1 MNFISEYGLYIGLVV
16 VALTWIF
23 LYFYNFITILYF
35 KWYIDFFK
43 SKDSVCNSSVGSK
56 LENETLRH
64 NIYSFM
70 FANQDNDV
78 HISMFKDKFKSS
90 FYLFM
95 VFYNIVLISVIG
107 YSFIYK
113 QYLDISIYAFIFI
126 IYVTYTT
133 TNSLI
138 VKNFKDIQEHASKPE
153 SNINVYYKLYK
164 ILNAIILIGNV
175 RDAPMEYSNE
185 KLNYKVHT
193 LDDILEKNIS
203 SSENAAN
210 TSSVLKIK
218 DQAIERLDFAKYFT
232 FDMSSPFFIK
242 YFENI
247 FIRLP
252 ETSTN
257 IFDISENLYL
267 RDIHQNRNKFVNY
280 NNIKKHFDTLSDILE
295 TDTRDTYK
303 KIYLKITQNYP
314 IDSLSLDEEYNKM
327 KEFVSSIQLSI
338 DNDIKIQQ
346 YDNVLYNEVNNI
358 LLSINMI
365 LRNHQYNDVYQ
376 YINDLIRN
384 KLEMNNVVLEIPN
397 NDFIQYYLDNID
409 IIINENKKDEN
420 FDEILQLLTY
430 QADFIYSYMVYWII
444 LLLLITHYSYVSM
457 NGIYHSLWICF
468 AISIYILFFYLS
480 SLSKLSSS

>member
-1 MNFISEYGLYIGLVV
+1 MNFISEYGLYIGLIV

-23 LYFYNFITILYF
+23 LYFYNFMTILNF
-35 KWYIDFFK
+35 KWYIDYFK
-43 SKDSVCNSSVGSK
+43 NMDSVCNSSTGSK

-64 NIYSFM
+64 NIYSFL
-70 FANQDNDV
+70 FQNQENDI
-78 HISMFKDKFKSS
+78 HISVFAEKFKTS
-90 FYLFM
+90 FYAFM
-95 VFYNIVLISVIG
+95 VFYNLIILSFIG

-113 QYLDISIYAFIFI
+113 QYLDVSIYAFIFI

-138 VKNFKDIQEHASKPE
+138 VKNFKDIQENASNPE
-153 SNINVYYKLYK
+153 NNINVYYNLYK
-164 ILNAIILIGNV
+164 ILNAIILIGNIQDV
-175 RDAPMEYSNE
+175 PMEYSNE

-193 LDDILEKNIS
+193 FDDILLKNIS
-203 SSENAAN
+203 SSENVAN
-210 TSSVLKIK
+210 TSSILKLK

-232 FDMSSPFFIK
+232 FDMSSPFFVK
-242 YFENI
+242 YFENV

-257 IFDISENLYL
+257 TFDISENLYI
-267 RDIHQNRNKFVNY
+267 RDIHQNRNKSVNY
-280 NNIKKHFDTLSDILE
+280 NNIKKQFDTLSDILKA
-295 TDTRDTYK
+295 DTRDTYK
-303 KIYLKITQNYP
+303 IIYKKITQNYP
-314 IDSLSLDEEYNKM
+314 IDSSSLDDEYNKM
-327 KEFVSSIQLSI
+327 KEFVSSIQLSM

-346 YDNVLYNEVNNI
+346 YDNVLFNEVNNI

-376 YINDLIRN
+376 HINDLIRK

-409 IIINENKKDEN
+409 IIINENRKDGN
-420 FDEILQLLTY
+420 FDEILKLLTY

-444 LLLLITHYSYVSM
+444 LLLLITHYSYVSI
-457 NGIYHSLWICF
+457 NGIYHSLWICS
-468 AISIYILFFYLS
+468 AIAIYILFFYLL
-480 SLSKLSSS
+480 SLSKKLSS